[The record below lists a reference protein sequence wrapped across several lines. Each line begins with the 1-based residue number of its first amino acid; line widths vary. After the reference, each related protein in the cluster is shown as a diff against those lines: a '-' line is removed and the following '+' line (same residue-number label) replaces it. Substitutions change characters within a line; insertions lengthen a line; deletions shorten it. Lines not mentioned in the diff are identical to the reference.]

1 MLLQTNS
8 YIVPKDKRTEH
19 ARLLQRFRQCLARL
33 GCEHF
38 EAYEQVGANWSSG
51 ESTGRF
57 VQLMRFRDRKQ
68 QQQVQAAE
76 RSDPSA
82 QALIKEF
89 CELINFPY
97 QQQQGLFAVGFYQG
111 IIALAPQ
118 LRQPPPMPAGTPAPA
133 EASPAA
139 PTDQPEARES
149 TESPGD
155 TGDADPG
162 DVDLDEIVANE
173 PGEARAGS
181 AEGIPQGLIQ
191 LDPRDEQPLELGA
204 DELEVVDRPRGDE
217 VEPERKRESA

>member
-38 EAYEQVGANWSSG
+38 EAYEQVGANWSGS
-51 ESTGRF
+51 ETTGRF

-76 RSDPSA
+76 RSDPQA

-111 IIALAPQ
+111 IISLASP
-118 LRQPPPMPAGTPAPA
+118 LRQPPPGAAAPPAESSDPGTDPATGSPQAEAGGASRPVDEDLSLELNDFERPPTPNPGDTDASGLTPSAPDESGHAPA
-133 EASPAA
+133 ER
-139 PTDQPEARES
+139 AR
-149 TESPGD
+149 
-155 TGDADPG
+155 
-162 DVDLDEIVANE
+162 
-173 PGEARAGS
+173 
-181 AEGIPQGLIQ
+181 
-191 LDPRDEQPLELGA
+191 
-204 DELEVVDRPRGDE
+204 
-217 VEPERKRESA
+217 

>member
-68 QQQVQAAE
+68 QQEVQAAE
-76 RSDPSA
+76 RSDPQA

-111 IIALAPQ
+111 IMALGTSV
-118 LRQPPPMPAGTPAPA
+118 RQPPPVMSINGEAPAPPI
-133 EASPAA
+133 PATDEPVETDSA
-139 PTDQPEARES
+139 P
-149 TESPGD
+149 
-155 TGDADPG
+155 
-162 DVDLDEIVANE
+162 EIQNA
-173 PGEARAGS
+173 S
-181 AEGIPQGLIQ
+181 AE
-191 LDPRDEQPLELGA
+191 DELPLELSPETPPPLPT
-204 DELEVVDRPRGDE
+204 DHLEPDGST
-217 VEPERKRESA
+217 EPDGPSSEQIEAERTR

>member
-38 EAYEQVGANWSSG
+38 EAYEQVGANWSGS

-57 VQLMRFRDRKQ
+57 VQLMRFRDRKH

-76 RSDPSA
+76 RSDQVA

-111 IIALAPQ
+111 IIALSQP
-118 LRQPPPMPAGTPAPA
+118 LRQPPPAGAL
-133 EASPAA
+133 PAA
-139 PTDQPEARES
+139 GAVAAEGGENGSVPMPPPLPEAPQPPP
-149 TESPGD
+149 TEGAQPNGSGD
-155 TGDADPG
+155 DAIG
-162 DVDLDEIVANE
+162 
-173 PGEARAGS
+173 
-181 AEGIPQGLIQ
+181 
-191 LDPRDEQPLELGA
+191 LEL
-204 DELEVVDRPRGDE
+204 
-217 VEPERKRESA
+217 